1 MCEECQRLEGE
12 VVKLEREYEH
22 VERYPEAGGEMLDF
36 VEQDLSDAQGDLK
49 AHTDSCEDA
58 LDDWEYHKAAAAAGQ
73 ITLLGGGA

>member
-22 VERYPEAGGEMLDF
+22 AERQPEADGELLDA
-36 VEQDLSDAQGDLK
+36 VGEDLTEARRDLK